1 MNLVSILYNWLASN
15 AWLAK
20 LKELVYDKS
29 CKHETL
35 ANELQKRITRKPIKR
50 KIALTLMGKIWG
62 VDLANMQL
70 ISKWNK
76 GVQFLL

>member
-15 AWLAK
+15 AWLTK

-35 ANELQKRITRKPIKR
+35 ANELQKWITRKLIKR
-50 KIALTLMGKIWG
+50 KVALTSMGKIWG
-62 VDLANMQL
+62 ADLANMQL
-70 ISKWNK
+70 ISKSNK